1 MKIKPYKHPHSI
13 PPPSK
18 GRGLSDTHIRN
29 ILLVEDDI
37 ALRKQIRFSLE
48 KDFNV
53 FEAKD
58 RKEAIEIEKENNIDI
73 VILDLGLPP
82 FENTPEE
89 GIKLLDYI
97 LGNSATKVII
107 LTGQKTEKAAVESI
121 KKGAF
126 DYIIKPVSIEKLLF
140 SIQRASLYKKTEEK
154 IEEQGLKKI
163 SLNIKM
169 GEGLQSLRDEAGKNL
184 ILKVLKDTNF
194 NVYKTAKI
202 LGIKREGL
210 YYFINKFGWKRN
222 SND

>member
-1 MKIKPYKHPHSI
+1 MPKAAVLKSTEE
-13 PPPSK
+13 
-18 GRGLSDTHIRN
+18 THIRN

-37 ALRKQIRFSLE
+37 ALRKQIRLCLE

-53 FEAKD
+53 FEAKSTI
-58 RKEAIEIEKENNIDI
+58 EAIEIQKENDIDI

-89 GIKLLDYI
+89 GIRLLDYM
-97 LGNSATKVII
+97 LSNSATKVII
-107 LTGQKTEKAAVESI
+107 LTGQKTEEAAVESI
-121 KKGAF
+121 KKAAF
-126 DYIIKPVSIEKLLF
+126 DYIIKPVSMERLLF
-140 SIQRASLYKKTEEK
+140 SIERALLYKKTEKK
-154 IEEQGLKKI
+154 IEQQGLKKI

-169 GEGLQSLRDEAGKNL
+169 GEGLQSLRDEAEKNL

-202 LGIKREGL
+202 LGIKRQGL
-210 YYFINKFGWKRN
+210 YYFINKFGWRRN

>member
-1 MKIKPYKHPHSI
+1 
-13 PPPSK
+13 
-18 GRGLSDTHIRN
+18 LSR
-29 ILLVEDDI
+29 
-37 ALRKQIRFSLE
+37 

-53 FEAKD
+53 FEAKSTI
-58 RKEAIEIEKENNIDI
+58 EAIEIQKENDIDI

-89 GIKLLDYI
+89 GIRLLDYM
-97 LGNSATKVII
+97 LSNSATKVII

-121 KKGAF
+121 KKAAF
-126 DYIIKPVSIEKLLF
+126 DYIIKPVSMERLLF
-140 SIQRASLYKKTEEK
+140 SIERALLYKKTEKK
-154 IEEQGLKKI
+154 IEQQGLKKI

-169 GEGLQSLRDEAGKNL
+169 GEGLQSLRDEAEKNL

-202 LGIKREGL
+202 LGIKRQGL
-210 YYFINKFGWKRN
+210 YYFINKFGWRRN

>member
-1 MKIKPYKHPHSI
+1 MPKAAVLKSTEE
-13 PPPSK
+13 
-18 GRGLSDTHIRN
+18 THIRN

-37 ALRKQIRFSLE
+37 ALRKQIRLCLE

-53 FEAKD
+53 FEAKSTI
-58 RKEAIEIEKENNIDI
+58 EAIEIQKENDIDI

-89 GIKLLDYI
+89 GIRLLDYM
-97 LGNSATKVII
+97 LSNSATKVII

-121 KKGAF
+121 KKAAF
-126 DYIIKPVSIEKLLF
+126 DYIIKPVSMERLLF
-140 SIQRASLYKKTEEK
+140 SIERALLYKKTEKK
-154 IEEQGLKKI
+154 IEQQGLKKI

-169 GEGLQSLRDEAGKNL
+169 GEGLQSLRDEAEKNL

-202 LGIKREGL
+202 LGIKRQGL
-210 YYFINKFGWKRN
+210 YYFINKFGWRRN